1 MPERAIDHD
10 VADEKDFF
18 AMPWRL
24 RFSAALSSLT
34 KSNVEITSVCWR
46 LTSSGMVWRNCAT
59 PLRCAPPDSQFDRGQ
74 SCGDRRI
81 HVTHNQDHVWTVVSR
96 DQLDAFHDFGSLR
109 RLATEPTSRFA
120 SG

>member
-18 AMPWRL
+18 GMPWRL

-46 LTSSGMVWRNCAT
+46 LTSSGMVMAKLRNPASMCAT
-59 PLRCAPPDSQFDRGQ
+59 
-74 SCGDRRI
+74 
-81 HVTHNQDHVWTVVSR
+81 
-96 DQLDAFHDFGSLR
+96 
-109 RLATEPTSRFA
+109 
-120 SG
+120 